1 MTELTVKQLKELED
15 NMDFTLES
23 HYSERV
29 KHHMKMLNYY
39 LNQQKLWDGN
49 YQ

>member
-1 MTELTVKQLKELED
+1 MTESTVTQSKELED

-29 KHHMKMLNYY
+29 KYHMKMLNYY
-39 LNQQKLWDGN
+39 LNQQKLWGGS
-49 YQ
+49 YH